1 MPRTPAPFAPTLLFA
16 GLACLATGPAEAA
29 MRCGNKLISEG
40 DTRGELLTRCGEPA
54 EVTRNVALR
63 PPIFWEGGRP
73 WRVPGGDI
81 EVQIEIWTYNF
92 GSTQLMRRVTLED
105 GIVKQIDT
113 LGYGY

>member
-1 MPRTPAPFAPTLLFA
+1 MSRSSIAAVAATLVA
-16 GLACLATGPAEAA
+16 VVAALAAAPAEAA

-40 DTRGELLTRCGEPA
+40 DTRGELLARCGEPA
-54 EVTRNVALR
+54 DVTHNVALR
-63 PPIFWEGGRP
+63 PPIIWEGGRP

-92 GSTQLMRRVTLED
+92 GSTQLMRRITLED
-105 GIVKQIDT
+105 GRVKRIDT

>member
-1 MPRTPAPFAPTLLFA
+1 MTRSSVAAAVALLAAVLTLGIATPV
-16 GLACLATGPAEAA
+16 EAA

-40 DTRGELLTRCGEPA
+40 DTRGALLTRCGEPA

-63 PPIFWEGGRP
+63 PPIIWEGGRP

-81 EVQIEIWTYNF
+81 EVQIEIWIYNF

-105 GIVKQIDT
+105 GRVKQIDT